1 MMCSHR
7 MAMIWQPMVAV
18 IFIAVVLYALS
29 QTGGSDIIWAIGAGA
44 LSSSACIVFLT
55 PNSQIGHA
63 RHVIG
68 GYAIGSLVGVLV
80 HWIMQQVEPVLS
92 QHIAQHHLHAFWV
105 LAAISVGIAMVI
117 MAWIKC
123 LHPPAVGMS
132 VVLVLD
138 IHHYDTVIVI
148 LAAAVCLAIIRRLL
162 NRYLQCLVEL

>member
-1 MMCSHR
+1 MACSHR
-7 MAMIWQPMVAV
+7 IAMVWQPLVAV
-18 IFIAVVLYALS
+18 VFIALVLFALS
-29 QTGGSDIIWAIGAGA
+29 QTGGSSIIWAIGAGA

-68 GYAIGSLVGVLV
+68 GYAIGSAVGVLV
-80 HWIMQQVEPVLS
+80 HCVMQQVEPVVG
-92 QHIAQHHLHAFWV
+92 QHHLHIFWV

-162 NRYLQCLVEL
+162 NRYLQCLVAL